1 MLRDHKYS
9 LNNPPNSWSLLLLDV
24 RDNLQIIAKK
34 MFLKLNTDI
43 ILHLDSD
50 NLFLLHFHLCLE
62 DKCWHHHIMKI
73 ILAFS
78 RVTKPPCGPD

>member
-1 MLRDHKYS
+1 
-9 LNNPPNSWSLLLLDV
+9 
-24 RDNLQIIAKK
+24 

-50 NLFLLHFHLCLE
+50 ILFLLHFHLCLE

-73 ILAFS
+73 CAF
-78 RVTKPPCGPD
+78 

>member
-24 RDNLQIIAKK
+24 LDNLQIITMK

-50 NLFLLHFHLCLE
+50 NLSY
-62 DKCWHHHIMKI
+62 
-73 ILAFS
+73 FS
-78 RVTKPPCGPD
+78 YISICV